1 MRDNAASRMP
11 DTLPLDEHEDDLQ
24 EFGPSRSQRRRDA
37 LAVLALAEQLVA
49 LTPNRLGQID
59 LPEDVRAE
67 IAHVRNIRAH
77 GARKRQMAYLAKLM
91 RRHDEDAFTAA
102 HAALGENRAERRR
115 EHAAMQ
121 RLETLR
127 ERLLEDGDEALA
139 ELIAE
144 HPGVDRQHL
153 RSLIRRAQAER
164 AADKPP
170 RAYRELFRS
179 LRDIVDD

>member
-1 MRDNAASRMP
+1 MNEIDD
-11 DTLPLDEHEDDLQ
+11 DTTEW
-24 EFGPSRSQRRRDA
+24 GPSRSQRRRDA
-37 LAVLALAEQLVA
+37 LAVLSLAEQLVA
-49 LTPNRLGQID
+49 LTPNRLAQIE
-59 LPEDVRAE
+59 LPDDVRAE
-67 IAHVRNIRAH
+67 IANVRGIRAY

-91 RRHDEDAFTAA
+91 RRHDEDAFAA
-102 HAALGENRAERRR
+102 AQAALGENREVRRQ

-127 ERLLEDGDEALA
+127 ERLLDGGDEALA

-144 HPGVDRQHL
+144 YPDVDRQHL

-170 RAYRELFRS
+170 RAYRDLFRA
-179 LRDIVDD
+179 LRELVETA

>member
-1 MRDNAASRMP
+1 
-11 DTLPLDEHEDDLQ
+11 LDEHDNDPQ
-24 EFGPSRSQRRRDA
+24 DFGPSRSQRRRDA
-37 LAVLALAEQLVA
+37 LAVLGLAEQLVA
-49 LTPNRLGQID
+49 MTPNRLQQID
-59 LPEDVRAE
+59 LPDDVRAE
-67 IAHVRNIRAH
+67 VDHVRGIRAY

-91 RRHDEDAFTAA
+91 RRHDEDAFDAA
-102 HAALGENRAERRR
+102 RAALGENREERRR

-139 ELIAE
+139 GLIAE
-144 HPGVDRQHL
+144 HPDIDSQHL
-153 RSLIRRAQAER
+153 RSLIRRAKAER

-170 RAYRELFRS
+170 RLYRELFRA